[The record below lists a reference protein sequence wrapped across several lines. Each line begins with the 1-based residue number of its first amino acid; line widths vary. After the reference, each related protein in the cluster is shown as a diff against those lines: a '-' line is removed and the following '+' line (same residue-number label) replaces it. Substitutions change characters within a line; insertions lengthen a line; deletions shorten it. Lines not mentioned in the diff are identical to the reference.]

1 MAVVTMHRVNIC
13 ALKKDRKRILE
24 ELQRLGVVEVCDS
37 ESGEL
42 FEKADTS
49 QERAGFEKNAQQ
61 AKQASL
67 ILDDYVPEKKS
78 LLASLEGRQA
88 LSLTDYD
95 AGVAERDEVLRVAYR
110 LTALEKEIAEKKAEI
125 IKLGA
130 QIEAL
135 TPWLALP
142 VSLRYSGTKH
152 TAAFI
157 GSASGEIPL
166 EMIYTR
172 LAEAAPKLDAVNVDI
187 LKLSKE
193 QTCVMAVSLKAQGEV
208 LEEAMRAIGFAR
220 PAAQPPLPPAEQQ
233 RMLEG
238 ELLEAEKA
246 IENARNEIISYAG
259 QRSALRFIVDYFTL
273 RGEKYRM
280 LERLVQSRH
289 TFVLSGYVPVTA
301 EQLLRERLEQKYDAA
316 LEFYKPA
323 EEEDVPVLLKNNG
336 FSAPVEGVIESYSM
350 PAKGEIDPTS
360 IMAVFYYFLFGL
372 MLSDAGYG
380 LLLVLGCGFALRRY
394 KNMEE
399 GTKRSLKMF
408 FFGGISTVI
417 WGVLFSSYFGDVINV
432 VSKTFFGSEVG
443 IPPLWFNPTQEP
455 MRMLLFAFAV
465 GIVHL
470 FTGLGI
476 KLYMLLKAKQFKD
489 ALYDV
494 VFWYMLVGGLI
505 VLALSTQQFADIM
518 SIPFVLPSMA
528 GTICAVIAG
537 IGAVGIILT
546 GGRESRNWFK
556 RILKGLY
563 SLYNVSGYLS
573 DILSY
578 SRLLALGLATGV
590 IASVVNQM
598 GSMGGNSVFGV
609 ILFVL
614 VFLAGQAI
622 NFGIEVLG
630 AYVHTNRLQYVEFF
644 GKFYE
649 GGRRKFEPFTVHTKY
664 FKFKEDVSN
673 G

>member
-37 ESGEL
+37 QGGEQ
-42 FEKADTS
+42 FEKTDTA
-49 QERAGFEKNAQQ
+49 EARTIFEKNAQQ
-61 AKQASL
+61 ARQAAL

-78 LLASLEGRQA
+78 LLASLEGRKT
-88 LSLTDYD
+88 LSLADYD
-95 AGVAERDEVLRVAYR
+95 AYSAERDEVLRVAYR
-110 LTALEKEIAEKKAEI
+110 LTALEKEIAEKKADI
-125 IKLGA
+125 IKLEG

-135 TPWLALP
+135 SPWLALP
-142 VSLRYSGTKH
+142 VSLRYGGTKH

-157 GSASGEIPL
+157 GSVSEEMPL
-166 EMIYTR
+166 EAIYAR
-172 LAEAAPKLDAVNVDI
+172 LAEAAPELDAVNVDI
-187 LKLSKE
+187 LTLSKE
-193 QTCVMAVSLKAQGEV
+193 QTCVMATSHKQQAQA

-220 PAAQPPLPPAEQQ
+220 PASLPPLPPAEQQ
-233 RMLEG
+233 HVLEG
-238 ELLEAEKA
+238 EVLAAKEA
-246 IENARNEIISYAG
+246 IEDAQNEIISYAG
-259 QRSALRFIVDYFTL
+259 TRNAMRFMVDYFTL

-280 LERLVQSRH
+280 LDKLAQSKH

-301 EQLLRERLEQKYDAA
+301 EKLLRERLELNFDAA
-316 LEFYKPA
+316 LEFYDPA
-323 EEEDVPVLLKNNG
+323 EEEDVPVLLKNNA
-336 FSAPVEGVIESYSM
+336 FSAPVEGVLESYSL
-350 PAKGEIDPTS
+350 PAKGEIDPTG
-360 IMAVFYYFLFGL
+360 IMSVFYYILFGL

-380 LLLVLGCGFALRRY
+380 LLLVLGCGLLLWRF

-399 GTKRSLKMF
+399 GTKRSLRMF
-408 FFGGISTVI
+408 FYCGISTVI
-417 WGVLFSSYFGDVINV
+417 WGILFSSYFGDVVNV
-432 VSKTFFGSEVG
+432 VSKTFFGNEVG
-443 IPPLWFNPTQEP
+443 IPPLWFNPTQDP
-455 MRMLLFAFAV
+455 MRMLLFSFAL

-470 FTGLGI
+470 FFGLSI
-476 KLYMLLKAKQFKD
+476 KFYMLLKAKQFKD
-489 ALYDV
+489 ALFDV
-494 VFWYMLVGGLI
+494 VFWYLLVGGLI
-505 VLALSTQQFADIM
+505 VLALATPQFSQIM
-518 SIPFVLPSMA
+518 NVPFTLPALA
-528 GTICAVIAG
+528 GTISSVLAG
-537 IGAVGIILT
+537 IGAVGIVLT

-563 SLYNVSGYLS
+563 SLYNISGYLS

-598 GSMGGNSVFGV
+598 GSMGGKSIFGV

-649 GGRRKFEPFTVHTKY
+649 GGRRKFEPFAVNTKY
-664 FKFKEDVSN
+664 YKFKEDVSN

>member
-37 ESGEL
+37 RSGEQ
-42 FEKADTS
+42 FEKTDTA
-49 QERAGFEKNAQQ
+49 EARTIFEKNAQQ
-61 AKQASL
+61 ARQAAL
-67 ILDDYVPEKKS
+67 ILDDYAPEKKS
-78 LLASLEGRQA
+78 LFASLEGRKA

-95 AGVAERDEVLRVAYR
+95 AYSAERDEVLRVAYR
-110 LTALEKEIAEKKAEI
+110 LTALEKEIAEKRADI
-125 IKLGA
+125 IKLEG

-135 TPWLALP
+135 SPWLALP
-142 VSLRYSGTKH
+142 VSLRYGGTKH
-152 TAAFI
+152 TTAFI
-157 GSASGEIPL
+157 GSVSEEMPL
-166 EMIYTR
+166 EAIYAR
-172 LAEAAPKLDAVNVDI
+172 LAETAPELDALNVDI

-193 QTCVMAVSLKAQGEV
+193 QTCVIAISHKQQAQA

-220 PAAQPPLPPAEQQ
+220 PASLPPLLPAEQQ
-233 RMLEG
+233 HVLEG
-238 ELLEAEKA
+238 EVLAAKEA
-246 IENARNEIISYAG
+246 IENAQNEIISYAG
-259 QRSALRFIVDYFTL
+259 TRNAMRFMVDYFTL
-273 RGEKYRM
+273 RSEKYRM
-280 LERLVQSRH
+280 LDKLVQSKH

-301 EQLLRERLEQKYDAA
+301 EKLLRERMELNFDAA
-316 LEFYKPA
+316 LEFYEPA
-323 EEEDVPVLLKNNG
+323 EEEDMPVLLKNNA
-336 FSAPVEGVIESYSM
+336 FSAPVEGVLESYSL
-350 PAKGEIDPTS
+350 PAKGEVDPTS
-360 IMAVFYYFLFGL
+360 IMSVFYYFLFGL

-380 LLLVLGCGFALRRY
+380 LLLVLGCGLALWRF

-399 GTKRSLKMF
+399 GTRRSLRMF
-408 FFGGISTVI
+408 FYCGISTTF
-417 WGVLFSSYFGDVINV
+417 WGIMFSSYFGDVVNV
-432 VSKTFFGSEVG
+432 VSRTFFQNEVT
-443 IPPLWFNPTQEP
+443 IPPLWFVPTQDP
-455 MRMLLFAFAV
+455 MRMLLFSFAL
-465 GIVHL
+465 GIIHL
-470 FTGLGI
+470 FFGLGI
-476 KLYMLLKAKQFKD
+476 KLYELVKARKYKD

-505 VLALSTQQFADIM
+505 VLLLSTQLFAGIM
-518 SIPFVLPSMA
+518 NLSFTLPQLA
-528 GTICAVIAG
+528 GNIGAACAG

-563 SLYNVSGYLS
+563 SLYNVTGYLS

-598 GSMGGNSVFGV
+598 GAMGGKSVAGV

-622 NFGIEVLG
+622 NFGIELLG
-630 AYVHTNRLQYVEFF
+630 AYVHTNRLQFVEFF

-649 GGRRKFEPFTVHTKY
+649 GGRRKFEPFAVNTKY
-664 FKFKEDVSN
+664 YKFKEDVSN